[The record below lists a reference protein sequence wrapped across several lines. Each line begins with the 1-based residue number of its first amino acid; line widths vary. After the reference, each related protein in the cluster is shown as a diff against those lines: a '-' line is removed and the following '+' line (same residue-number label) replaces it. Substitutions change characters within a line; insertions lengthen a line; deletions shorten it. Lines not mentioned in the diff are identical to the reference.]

1 MTSAGYTAQCSFVF
15 FKSTLPGVK
24 WRRPFSYPVS
34 AMSRAPQRLT
44 DRKREAIVRAAV
56 EEFRAS
62 GYEAT
67 SMDRIAEV
75 AGVSKRTVYNHFP
88 SKEALF
94 SMILEELW
102 ERSVASD
109 ALPYRADQPLQ
120 AQLMQLLGQKLELL
134 SDANFIDL
142 ARVAMAE
149 IIHSP
154 ERAQAIVCRMGEKES
169 GESAWIR
176 AAIADGRLRRV
187 DSEFAGHQ
195 LHGLVKSFAFWPQVT
210 MGQAP
215 LNEQERA
222 RVAESAV
229 AMFLGYYAV

>member
-1 MTSAGYTAQCSFVF
+1 MVASVQLSG
-15 FKSTLPGVK
+15 
-24 WRRPFSYPVS
+24 S
-34 AMSRAPQRLT
+34 AMPRTPQRLT

-56 EEFRAS
+56 EEFRSA

-67 SMDRIAEV
+67 SMDRIAAV

-88 SKEALF
+88 SKEELFAL
-94 SMILEELW
+94 ILEELW
-102 ERSVASD
+102 QSSVASVE
-109 ALPYRADQPLQ
+109 LPYRADQPLDV
-120 AQLMQLLGQKLELL
+120 QLLQLLRQKLDLL
-134 SDANFIDL
+134 GDANFIDL

-169 GESAWIR
+169 GVSAWIR
-176 AAIADGRLRRV
+176 AAIADGRLREI
-187 DSEFAGHQ
+187 DPEFAGHQ
-195 LHGLVKSFAFWPQVT
+195 LQGLVKSFAFWPQVT

-215 LNEQERA
+215 LAQAERT

-229 AMFLGYYAV
+229 AMFLGFYAV

>member
-1 MTSAGYTAQCSFVF
+1 
-15 FKSTLPGVK
+15 
-24 WRRPFSYPVS
+24 
-34 AMSRAPQRLT
+34 MSRSPQRLT

-56 EEFRAS
+56 EEFRSA

-67 SMDRIAEV
+67 SMDRIAAV

-88 SKEALF
+88 SKEELFAL
-94 SMILEELW
+94 ILEELW
-102 ERSVASD
+102 QSSVASIE
-109 ALPYRADQPLQ
+109 LPYRADQPLD
-120 AQLMQLLGQKLELL
+120 MQLLQLLRQKLDLL
-134 SDANFIDL
+134 GDANFIDL

-169 GESAWIR
+169 GVSAWIR
-176 AAIADGRLRRV
+176 AAIADGRLREV
-187 DSEFAGHQ
+187 DPEFAGHQ
-195 LHGLVKSFAFWPQVT
+195 LQGLVKSFAFWPQVT

-215 LNEQERA
+215 LAPAERT

-229 AMFLGYYAV
+229 AMFLGFYAV

>member
-1 MTSAGYTAQCSFVF
+1 MVASVQLSG
-15 FKSTLPGVK
+15 
-24 WRRPFSYPVS
+24 S
-34 AMSRAPQRLT
+34 AMPRTPQRLT

-56 EEFRAS
+56 EEFRSA

-67 SMDRIAEV
+67 SMDRIAAV

-88 SKEALF
+88 SKEELFAL
-94 SMILEELW
+94 ILEELW
-102 ERSVASD
+102 QSSVASVE
-109 ALPYRADQPLQ
+109 LPYRGDQPLDV
-120 AQLMQLLGQKLELL
+120 QLLQLLRQKLDLL
-134 SDANFIDL
+134 GDANFIDL

-169 GESAWIR
+169 GVSAWIR
-176 AAIADGRLRRV
+176 AAIADGRLRQV
-187 DSEFAGHQ
+187 DPEFAGHQ
-195 LHGLVKSFAFWPQVT
+195 LQGLVKSFAFWPQVT

-215 LNEQERA
+215 LAQAERT

-229 AMFLGYYAV
+229 AMFLGFYAV

>member
-1 MTSAGYTAQCSFVF
+1 MGVFVQL
-15 FKSTLPGVK
+15 SGP
-24 WRRPFSYPVS
+24 
-34 AMSRAPQRLT
+34 AMSRSPQRLT

-56 EEFRAS
+56 EEFRSA

-67 SMDRIAEV
+67 SMDRIAAV

-88 SKEALF
+88 SKEELFAL
-94 SMILEELW
+94 ILEELW
-102 ERSVASD
+102 HSSVASVE
-109 ALPYRADQPLQ
+109 LPYRADQPLDV
-120 AQLMQLLGQKLELL
+120 QLLQLLRQKLDLL
-134 SDANFIDL
+134 GDANFIDL

-169 GESAWIR
+169 GVSAWIR
-176 AAIADGRLRRV
+176 AAIADGRLREV
-187 DSEFAGHQ
+187 DPEFAGHQ
-195 LHGLVKSFAFWPQVT
+195 LQGLVKSFAFWPQVT

-215 LNEQERA
+215 LAPKERT

-229 AMFLGYYAV
+229 AMFLGFYAV

>member
-1 MTSAGYTAQCSFVF
+1 M
-15 FKSTLPGVK
+15 P
-24 WRRPFSYPVS
+24 
-34 AMSRAPQRLT
+34 RAPQRLT

-56 EEFRAS
+56 EEFRSA

-67 SMDRIAEV
+67 SMDRIAAV

-88 SKEALF
+88 SKEELFAL
-94 SMILEELW
+94 ILEELW
-102 ERSVASD
+102 HSSVASVE
-109 ALPYRADQPLQ
+109 LPYRADQPLEV
-120 AQLMQLLGQKLELL
+120 QLLQLLRQKLDLL
-134 SDANFIDL
+134 GDANFIDL

-169 GESAWIR
+169 GVSAWIR
-176 AAIADGRLRRV
+176 AAIADGRLREV
-187 DSEFAGHQ
+187 DPEFAGHQ
-195 LHGLVKSFAFWPQVT
+195 LQGLVKSFAFWPQVT

-215 LNEQERA
+215 LAPAERT

-229 AMFLGYYAV
+229 AMFLGFYAV

>member
-1 MTSAGYTAQCSFVF
+1 MVASVQLSG
-15 FKSTLPGVK
+15 
-24 WRRPFSYPVS
+24 S
-34 AMSRAPQRLT
+34 AMPRTPQRLT

-56 EEFRAS
+56 EEFRSA

-67 SMDRIAEV
+67 SMDRIAAV

-88 SKEALF
+88 SKEELFAL
-94 SMILEELW
+94 ILEELW
-102 ERSVASD
+102 QSSVARVE
-109 ALPYRADQPLQ
+109 LPYRADQPLDV
-120 AQLMQLLGQKLELL
+120 QLLQLLRQKLDLL
-134 SDANFIDL
+134 GDANFIDL

-169 GESAWIR
+169 GVSAWIR
-176 AAIADGRLRRV
+176 AAIADGRLRQV
-187 DSEFAGHQ
+187 DPEFAGHQ
-195 LHGLVKSFAFWPQVT
+195 LQGLVKSFAFWPQVT

-215 LNEQERA
+215 LAQAERT

-229 AMFLGYYAV
+229 AMFLGFYAV

>member
-1 MTSAGYTAQCSFVF
+1 MSAFVQL
-15 FKSTLPGVK
+15 SGL
-24 WRRPFSYPVS
+24 
-34 AMSRAPQRLT
+34 AMPRTPQRLT

-56 EEFRAS
+56 EEFRSA

-67 SMDRIAEV
+67 SMDRIAAV

-88 SKEALF
+88 SKEELFAL
-94 SMILEELW
+94 ILEELW
-102 ERSVASD
+102 HSSVASVE
-109 ALPYRADQPLQ
+109 LPYRADQPLEV
-120 AQLMQLLGQKLELL
+120 QLLQLLRQKLDLL
-134 SDANFIDL
+134 GDANFIDL

-169 GESAWIR
+169 GVSAWIR
-176 AAIADGRLRRV
+176 AAIADGRLREV
-187 DSEFAGHQ
+187 DPEFAGHQ
-195 LHGLVKSFAFWPQVT
+195 LQGLVKSFAFWPQVT

-215 LNEQERA
+215 LAPTERT

-229 AMFLGYYAV
+229 VLFLGFYAV

>member
-1 MTSAGYTAQCSFVF
+1 MAASVQLSG
-15 FKSTLPGVK
+15 
-24 WRRPFSYPVS
+24 S
-34 AMSRAPQRLT
+34 AMPRTPQRLT

-56 EEFRAS
+56 EEFRAA

-67 SMDRIAEV
+67 SMDRIAAV

-88 SKEALF
+88 SKEELFAL
-94 SMILEELW
+94 ILEELW
-102 ERSVASD
+102 QSSVASVE
-109 ALPYRADQPLQ
+109 LPYRADQPLDV
-120 AQLMQLLGQKLELL
+120 QLLQLLRQKLDLL
-134 SDANFIDL
+134 GDANFIDL

-169 GESAWIR
+169 GVSAWIR
-176 AAIADGRLRRV
+176 AAIADGRLRQV
-187 DSEFAGHQ
+187 DPEFAGHQ
-195 LHGLVKSFAFWPQVT
+195 LQGLVKSFAFWPQVT

-215 LNEQERA
+215 LAQAERT

-229 AMFLGYYAV
+229 AMFLGFYAA

>member
-1 MTSAGYTAQCSFVF
+1 M
-15 FKSTLPGVK
+15 P
-24 WRRPFSYPVS
+24 
-34 AMSRAPQRLT
+34 RAPQRLT

-56 EEFRAS
+56 EEFRAA

-67 SMDRIAEV
+67 SMDRIAEA

-109 ALPYRADQPLQ
+109 TLPYRADQPLQ
-120 AQLMQLLGQKLELL
+120 AQLLQLLGQKLELL

-176 AAIADGRLRRV
+176 AAIADGRLREV
-187 DSEFAGHQ
+187 DPEFAGHQ

-215 LNEQERA
+215 LNAEGRA

-229 AMFLGYYAV
+229 AMFLGFYAV

>member
-1 MTSAGYTAQCSFVF
+1 
-15 FKSTLPGVK
+15 
-24 WRRPFSYPVS
+24 
-34 AMSRAPQRLT
+34 MSRAPQRLT
-44 DRKREAIVRAAV
+44 DRKRDAIVRAAV

-109 ALPYRADQPLQ
+109 ALPYRADLPLQ

-176 AAIADGRLRRV
+176 AAIADGRLRKV
-187 DSEFAGHQ
+187 DPEFAGHQ